1 VDVVEL
7 LAEIYGRIPPAAA
20 QAVDGLDVDQLR
32 RSPSGANPVG
42 WLVWHLSRVQDD
54 HIAGAFGL
62 DQVWERDGWAGVF
75 GLPEDCR
82 DIGYG
87 HSADQ
92 VAAFRAPS
100 AAVLVDYLKAVHEQT
115 RSVLTGLV
123 PQDLDRVVDHSYR
136 PPVTLGVR
144 LVSVAEDC
152 LQHAGQAAYARGAF
166 L

>member
-7 LAEIYGRIPPAAA
+7 LAEIYGRIPPAAVR
-20 QAVDGLDVDQLR
+20 AVDGLDPDQLR

-54 HIAGAFGL
+54 HVAGAFGL
-62 DQVWERDGWAGVF
+62 DQAWERDGWARAF
-75 GLPEDCR
+75 ELPPDCR
-82 DIGYG
+82 DTGYG
-87 HSADQ
+87 HSAEQ

-100 AAVLVDYLKAVHEQT
+100 AAVLVDYLNAVHEQT
-115 RSVLTGLV
+115 LSAFSGLR
-123 PQDLDRVVDHSYR
+123 PPDLDRVVDHSYR
-136 PPVTLGVR
+136 PPVTVGVR